1 MKKYFTLFLVLSG
14 IYSAFSQVAQITE
27 IEKERNDILDDLF
40 QDNSDIDELMV
51 SLSNYQ
57 LLYISANYNDA
68 TYFSGRDIGIDQ
80 YNIRPQITYLNSS
93 GVFASIY
100 GIYYSE
106 LQPKWD
112 VGSATL
118 GYGKNFGKNNLFK
131 YYASYSRYFYNNT
144 ALYGFSN
151 DISIGLSIRDK
162 KGILGSQFTTSY
174 LFGKDQTIQ
183 IASTTY
189 ANINLLKTKKS
200 KLVVRPQISII
211 AGKQTIELAQSYTH
225 MGQVSTTYSTNN
237 VFNLINTQLNVP
249 LQFNTNSFDFELG
262 YNINF
267 PHAIG
272 NESNLKNTHFFNFAI
287 GYLFDL
293 KHKKQYY

>member
-1 MKKYFTLFLVLSG
+1 MKKYFTLFLFLLG
-14 IYSAFSQVAQITE
+14 MFSAISQVLQITE

-40 QDNSDIDELMV
+40 QDNTDIDDLIA
-51 SLSNYQ
+51 SLSNYH
-57 LLYISANYNDA
+57 LLYISTNYSNA

-93 GVFASIY
+93 GLFASIY

-112 VGSATL
+112 VTSATL
-118 GYGKNFGKNNLFK
+118 GYGKSFGKNNLFK

-144 ALYGFSN
+144 DINIFSN
-151 DISIGLSIRDK
+151 DISVGLSIRDK
-162 KGILGSQFTTSY
+162 KRTLGTQLTTSY
-174 LFGKDQTIQ
+174 LFGNEQSIQ
-183 IASTTY
+183 VSSTSY
-189 ANINLLKTKKS
+189 AIINLLKTKKYNIA
-200 KLVVRPQISII
+200 LRPQLSII

-225 MGQVSTTYSTNN
+225 MRQVVTTYSTND
-237 VFNLINTQLNVP
+237 VFNLINTQLNIP
-249 LQFNTNSFDFELG
+249 LQFSMNSFDFEVG

-267 PHAIG
+267 PSAIG
-272 NESNLKNTHFFNFAI
+272 NESNLKNTGFFNMRL

-293 KHKKQYY
+293 

>member
-1 MKKYFTLFLVLSG
+1 MKKYFTLFLFLLG
-14 IYSAFSQVAQITE
+14 MFSAISQVLQITE

-40 QDNSDIDELMV
+40 QDNTDIDDLIA
-51 SLSNYQ
+51 SLSNYH
-57 LLYISANYNDA
+57 LLYISTNYSNA

-93 GVFASIY
+93 GLFASIY

-112 VGSATL
+112 VTSASL
-118 GYGKNFGKNNLFK
+118 GYGKSFGKNNLFK

-144 ALYGFSN
+144 DINIFSN
-151 DISIGLSIRDK
+151 DISVGLSIRDK
-162 KGILGSQFTTSY
+162 KRTLGTQLTTSY
-174 LFGKDQTIQ
+174 LFGNEQSIQ
-183 IASTTY
+183 VSSTSY
-189 ANINLLKTKKS
+189 AIINLLKTKKYNIA
-200 KLVVRPQISII
+200 LRPQLSII

-225 MGQVSTTYSTNN
+225 MRQVVTTYSTND
-237 VFNLINTQLNVP
+237 VFNLINTQLNIP
-249 LQFNTNSFDFELG
+249 LQFSMNSFDFEVG

-267 PHAIG
+267 PSAIG
-272 NESNLKNTHFFNFAI
+272 NESNLKNTGFFNMRL

-293 KHKKQYY
+293 

>member
-1 MKKYFTLFLVLSG
+1 MKKYFTLFLLLSG
-14 IYSAFSQVAQITE
+14 IYSAISQVVPITE

-40 QDNSDIDELMV
+40 QDNTDIDELIAM
-51 SLSNYQ
+51 LSNYQ
-57 LLYISANYNDA
+57 LLYISTNYNNA

-93 GVFASIY
+93 GLFASIY

-112 VGSATL
+112 LTSATL
-118 GYGKNFGKNNLFK
+118 GYGKSFGKNNLFK

-144 ALYGFSN
+144 DLNGFSN
-151 DISIGLSIRDK
+151 DVSIGLSIRDK
-162 KGILGSQFTTSY
+162 KRTLGTQFTTSY

-183 IASTTY
+183 IASISY
-189 ANINLLKTKKS
+189 AMINLFKIKNS
-200 KLVVRPQISII
+200 KLVLRPQLSII
-211 AGKQTIELAQSYTH
+211 AGKQTIQLAQSYTH
-225 MGQVSTTYSTNN
+225 MGQVYTTYTANN

-267 PHAIG
+267 PSAIG
-272 NESNLKNTHFFNFAI
+272 NESNLKNTHFLNFAI

-293 KHKKQYY
+293 KHKK